1 MKYLAVLTL
10 SLLATV
16 AAGDSADAAKG
27 ANAAVHGVS
36 ADKIIVGL
44 EVRTASPTVNEE
56 SFGWQLAFRQA
67 NDRGGVHGRTVD
79 WSASERK
86 LVNRESG
93 GTAEHLAN
101 ARKAM
106 DEDVFALVNFSG
118 PAVVEIAALAKE
130 RKIPFLFPHSA
141 MVDSRGNRYFFD
153 SFPKY
158 DGEARMMYRY
168 LGKERGIRKIGIVH
182 DQNKYGQDFA
192 DWLKQH
198 ASESGYEFVGNVPL
212 RTQEPASLV
221 AELQSLIDR
230 GAEAVIMGLYVE
242 QGRALM
248 QAKAQLGWRGLMV
261 SVGPLTDEQHLA
273 MPGGAGEGT
282 LGYCY
287 YPDPAN
293 SDEPGVVAYRA
304 AMQKYAPGRPYSR
317 YTLYGYTFAN
327 LVLEGLRGAGREL
340 TRERFIDSMEQI
352 KGWDSGG
359 IMPPVTLSPTDHHA
373 QKAGFICELRDGR
386 FRAISDWVVAQ

>member
-1 MKYLAVLTL
+1 MQYIPALTL
-10 SLLATV
+10 SLLAAI
-16 AAGDSADAAKG
+16 AAGDGNSSAKG
-27 ANAAVHGVS
+27 ADAAVHGVS

-44 EVRTASPTVNEE
+44 EVKTASATVNEE

-67 NDRGGVHGRTVD
+67 NDRGGVHGRTID
-79 WSASERK
+79 WNSYERK

-93 GTAEHLAN
+93 GIAEHLAN
-101 ARKAM
+101 ARKLM
-106 DEDVFALVNFSG
+106 DEEVFALVNFSG

-158 DGEARMMYRY
+158 AGEARMMYRY
-168 LGKERGIRKIGIVH
+168 LARERGIRKIGIVH

-192 DWLKQH
+192 DWLQQY
-198 ASESGYEFVGNVPL
+198 ANEFGYQFVGNVPL
-212 RTQEPASLV
+212 HTQSPGSLA
-221 AELQSLIDR
+221 AELKTLVDR

-248 QAKAQLGWRGLMV
+248 QAKAQLNWPGLMV
-261 SVGPLTDEQHLA
+261 SIGPLTDEQHLS
-273 MPGGAGEGT
+273 MPGGTAEGT

-287 YPDPAN
+287 YPDPAF
-293 SDEPGVVAYRA
+293 SDAPGVVGYRA
-304 AMQKYAPGRPYSR
+304 AMQKYAPGHPYNR
-317 YTLYGYTFAN
+317 YSLYGYTFAN

-340 TRERFIDSMEQI
+340 TRERFIDAMEKI

-386 FRAISDWVVAQ
+386 FRPLSDWVMAQ